1 MDSSHNLLHFV
12 SQRPILYNT
21 NHNNYPNNQVKD
33 NTVYMHMYVF
43 MYKAA
48 ADEDGNVAD
57 ILLITLYVAGF
68 CSRGNL
74 LDLKCKMTKSDR
86 EG

>member
-1 MDSSHNLLHFV
+1 
-12 SQRPILYNT
+12 
-21 NHNNYPNNQVKD
+21 
-33 NTVYMHMYVF
+33 MYVF

-57 ILLITLYVAGF
+57 ILFITLYVAGF

-86 EG
+86 EGRELEGGT